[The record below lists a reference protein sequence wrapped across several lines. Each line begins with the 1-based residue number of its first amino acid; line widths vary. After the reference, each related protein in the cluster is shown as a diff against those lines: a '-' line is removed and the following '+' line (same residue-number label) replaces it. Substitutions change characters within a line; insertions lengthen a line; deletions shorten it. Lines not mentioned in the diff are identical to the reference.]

1 MRYPLNPQF
10 LPNPV
15 RHAEIPV
22 TDRTRRIDAL
32 SCENW
37 LRRS

>member
-1 MRYPLNPQF
+1 MRYPLYVQF

-22 TDRTRRIDAL
+22 TDRTRRIGTL
-32 SCENW
+32 NCENW